1 MNAPSLPHSFPDA
14 PATFL
19 LPGPA
24 GAIEMA
30 TATAEGEARTGTAI
44 ICHPHPLQG
53 GTMQNKVVTTLE
65 RTLRELG
72 LATVRF
78 NFRGVGASAGSFDDG
93 VGETDDLAAIAQW
106 VRQVHPG
113 DVLWLAGFS
122 FGSYVAFRGA
132 RRLQAAQLIQIAPPA
147 SRWAFGEV
155 EAPGCPWLVVQGES
169 DEVVDPAA
177 VYAWIDALPEPPQLI
192 RMADTSHFFH
202 RRLLELRDA
211 VKSAVSANLPAP
223 RQA

>member
-1 MNAPSLPHSFPDA
+1 MNTTPTPDRFPDA
-14 PATFL
+14 AATFL

-30 TATAEGEARTGTAI
+30 TAPAESAARAGTAI
-44 ICHPHPLQG
+44 LCHPHPLQG

-65 RTLRELG
+65 RSLRELG

-78 NFRGVGASAGSFDDG
+78 NFRGVGASEGSFDDG
-93 VGETDDLAAIAQW
+93 VGETDDLAAIAEW
-106 VRQVHPG
+106 VRKVNPG

-132 RRLQAAQLIQIAPPA
+132 KRLDAAQLIQIAPPA

-155 EAPGCPWLVVQGES
+155 EAPGCPWLVVQGEA

-177 VYAWIDALPEPPQLI
+177 VYAWIDAMAEPPQLI
-192 RMADTSHFFH
+192 RMPDTSHFFH

-211 VKSAVSANLPAP
+211 VKSAVSANLPPLRLA
-223 RQA
+223 